1 MKKSLLT
8 LSLAVACTAATAKPY
23 PAHDMGQVLSSN
35 HIDISAADKIY
46 DDLGEHAGMY
56 PPQFDNADDK
66 AQATTEIRAL
76 IALFNG
82 MLAEKIIT
90 PEHEHYRGILFR
102 LARLNWIAHN
112 LDVPDAATAADK
124 YFQQL
129 LPLLSGKG
137 KANIQYEYGSFL
149 ASSAQIERAIPVLQE
164 SVAGG
169 NKEAHKAL
177 AMALLAQDK
186 KADAIREMKT
196 YIQLFPKDSEA
207 QHLLQAIETGNIRRE
222 DVSAK

>member
-1 MKKSLLT
+1 MM
-8 LSLAVACTAATAKPY
+8 LSLAACGGSGSGDAGQPAQLTQKADTA
-23 PAHDMGQVLSSN
+23 VLSSSPASN
-35 HIDISAADKIY
+35 TSSSESTRPSADA
-46 DDLGEHAGMY
+46 AG
-56 PPQFDNADDK
+56 N
-66 AQATTEIRAL
+66 
-76 IALFNG
+76 
-82 MLAEKIIT
+82 
-90 PEHEHYRGILFR
+90 
-102 LARLNWIAHN
+102 
-112 LDVPDAATAADK
+112 AATAADK

>member
-8 LSLAVACTAATAKPY
+8 LCLAAVCATATAKPY
-23 PAHDMGQVLSSN
+23 PAHDMGQVLTSN
-35 HIDISAADKIY
+35 HINISAADKIY
-46 DDLGEHAGMY
+46 DDLSTHAGMY

-66 AQATTEIRAL
+66 AQATTEVRAL

-82 MLAEKIIT
+82 MLAENIIT

-124 YFQQL
+124 HFQQL
-129 LPLLSGKG
+129 LPLLSGKE
-137 KANIQYEYGSFL
+137 KADIQYEYGSFL
-149 ASSAQIERAIPVLQE
+149 ASSAQIERAIPVLQAA
-164 SVAGG
+164 VVGG
-169 NKEAHKAL
+169 NKKAHKAL

-186 KADAIREMKT
+186 KADAIREIKT
-196 YIQLFPKDSEA
+196 YLQLFPQDSDA

-222 DVSAK
+222 NVSAK

>member
-1 MKKSLLT
+1 MKKSLLA
-8 LSLAVACTAATAKPY
+8 LCLAVVCATATAKPY
-23 PAHDMGQVLSSN
+23 PAHDMGQVLTSN

-46 DDLGEHAGMY
+46 DDLSTHAGMY

-66 AQATTEIRAL
+66 AQATTEVRAL

-82 MLAEKIIT
+82 MLAENIIT
-90 PEHEHYRGILFR
+90 PEQEHYRGMLFR

-124 YFQQL
+124 HFQQL
-129 LPLLSGKG
+129 LPLLSGKE
-137 KANIQYEYGSFL
+137 KADIQYEYGSFL
-149 ASSAQIERAIPVLQE
+149 ASSAQIERAIPVLQAA
-164 SVAGG
+164 VAGG
-169 NKEAHKAL
+169 NKKAHKAL

-186 KADAIREMKT
+186 KADAIREIKT
-196 YIQLFPKDSEA
+196 YLQLFPQDSDA

-222 DVSAK
+222 NVSAK